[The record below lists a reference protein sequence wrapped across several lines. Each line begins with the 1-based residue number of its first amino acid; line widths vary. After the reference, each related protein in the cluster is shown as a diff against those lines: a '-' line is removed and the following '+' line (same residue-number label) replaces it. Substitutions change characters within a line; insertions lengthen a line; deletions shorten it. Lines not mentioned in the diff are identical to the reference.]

1 MHAILLFI
9 TAIIW
14 GLAFV
19 AQSSG
24 GDTAGPFTFNCI
36 RSLLGS
42 AVLVPVFLIF
52 DRGKDKERYDRKTLV
67 KAGVICGV
75 LMFFASNT
83 QQLGINLG
91 CDAGKAGFI
100 TATYILMVPVFGLF
114 LKKKC
119 GWNVW
124 LAVFLALVGLYML
137 CLKTGTGGIGI
148 DDALVL
154 LCAVCFTVHILTVDH
169 FSPKVN
175 GVKLSC
181 IQFLV
186 SGTLGIIPSFF
197 LEVGT
202 DSVSQRV
209 WLSHLMTADAWIP
222 ILYAGIMS
230 CGVAYTFQIIGQK
243 GTDPAV
249 ASLIMSL
256 ESVFAAL
263 GGALILG
270 ERMTADELMG
280 CCFMFAAIILAQ
292 IKFKRSR
299 KGNDGAGSGQT
310 ANLENESRL

>member
-52 DRGKDKERYDRKTLV
+52 DRRKGSLEDNDKNDRKTLI
-67 KAGVICGV
+67 KAGIICGI
-75 LMFFASNT
+75 LMFLASNI
-83 QQLGINLG
+83 QQLGIYMG
-91 CDAGKAGFI
+91 CDAGKAGFL
-100 TATYILMVPVFGLF
+100 TATYILMVPIFGLF

-119 GWNVW
+119 GINVW
-124 LAVFLALVGLYML
+124 VAVAIAVVGLYML
-137 CLKTGTGGIGI
+137 CMKGNAGGIGSA
-148 DDALVL
+148 DLMMLA
-154 LCAVCFTVHILTVDH
+154 CAVCFTFHILTVDH
-169 FSPKVN
+169 YSPKVN

-181 IQFLV
+181 IQFFV
-186 SGTLGIIPSFF
+186 SGTLGIIPMIF
-197 LEVGT
+197 LEAGT
-202 DSVSQRV
+202 GRV
-209 WLSHLMTADAWIP
+209 AQMAWLSRLMTMEAWIP

-256 ESVFAAL
+256 ESVFAVI
-263 GGALILG
+263 GGAVILG
-270 ERMTADELMG
+270 ERMTANELIG
-280 CCFMFAAIILAQ
+280 CCFMFSSIIMAQ
-292 IKFKRSR
+292 LKIKK
-299 KGNDGAGSGQT
+299 KAVYDASGD
-310 ANLENESRL
+310 AR